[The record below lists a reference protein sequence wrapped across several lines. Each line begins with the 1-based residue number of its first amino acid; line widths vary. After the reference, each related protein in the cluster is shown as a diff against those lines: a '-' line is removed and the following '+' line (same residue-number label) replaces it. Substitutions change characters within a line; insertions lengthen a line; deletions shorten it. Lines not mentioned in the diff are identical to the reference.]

1 MKEYKGI
8 TVGIYRNLT
17 VKAFCEMC
25 ALEKECHANPDNCAN
40 LLLFKRKILDQLHTY
55 REVNKETKICSRC
68 HKEKRLSK
76 FGKRLDNA
84 DGHINICKE
93 CYNENQ
99 RRIREL
105 SKKIK
110 KQEAKARAVEY
121 NRKNTLRMYYDP
133 SYRYKEKK
141 YLRRHEKQ
149 LEDWL
154 LKKQKYSALLE
165 KDNAAG
171 KRPAEIR
178 KSIVRASEKILK
190 LQKVI
195 EEEKKLLKTTE

>member
-1 MKEYKGI
+1 MKEYEGI
-8 TVGIYRNLT
+8 TIGIYRNLT

-25 ALEKECHANPDNCAN
+25 VLEKEFHANPDNCAN
-40 LLLFKRKILDQLHTY
+40 LLLFKRNILDRLHTY
-55 REVNKETKICSRC
+55 REVNKETKICCRC

-76 FGKRLDNA
+76 FGKGLDNA
-84 DGHINICKE
+84 DGHLNICKE
-93 CYNENQ
+93 CNNEYQ

-105 SKKIK
+105 RKEIK
-110 KQEAKARAVEY
+110 ERESKARAVEY
-121 NRKNTLRMYYDP
+121 NRKNARRIYYDP
-133 SYRYKEKK
+133 TYRYKEKK

-178 KSIVRASEKILK
+178 KSIVRTSEKILK
-190 LQKVI
+190 LQEMI